1 MPSLIHNSKS
11 NSRPDLPVDTQND
24 IEGGV
29 FMGRDECCHAICS
42 FFLQNFQKVL
52 AQRESRGHVERRHM
66 ANPLCYTSGMDL
78 HLLEEG
84 GVSYTKVPLAFT

>member
-1 MPSLIHNSKS
+1 MTLRGVSLWVEMSAAMPFVL
-11 NSRPDLPVDTQND
+11 
-24 IEGGV
+24 
-29 FMGRDECCHAICS
+29 
-42 FFLQNFQKVL
+42 FFLQNFHKVL